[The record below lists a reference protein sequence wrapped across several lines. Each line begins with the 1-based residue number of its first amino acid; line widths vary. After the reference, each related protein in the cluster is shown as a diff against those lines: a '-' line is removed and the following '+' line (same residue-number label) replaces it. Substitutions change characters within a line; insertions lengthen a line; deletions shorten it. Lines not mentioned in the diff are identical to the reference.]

1 VTLTQMI
8 AGILFVAAK
17 NAGCIDEDA
26 CRWLLAA
33 HTLPTVSL

>member
-1 VTLTQMI
+1 MTVVQLI
-8 AGILFVAAK
+8 AGLLFVAAK

-33 HTLPTVSL
+33 HTLPTVTP